1 MKTLVHGQRDTPG
14 PGIKPFGSR
23 PVPQSLGEISVRE
36 IAISADYTPLDFNP
50 AAGVIHGYF
59 TDDQSQTDLYP
70 NLRLTQNLGV
80 LRAGGT
86 ESVPSLVWAA
96 EIDALWYIVAG
107 EFGTRY
113 KAKVKTADIAPDDQD
128 TVTLYWQDANSGSPS
143 LVTSGIDV
151 SAVNR
156 LTGTV
161 AKNQFV
167 EVEFNPADYAWWI
180 VGIDDPVFLVD
191 FELKNNLTTGG
202 TATAWKFT
210 FSAGV
215 PNIVRNAAHEIT
227 VRDPHGQFRGVG
239 QSVRSSGGSRGK
251 AVWVEDSP
259 AQYRGYQ
266 ILEMQKPAYLLKYS
280 IQRRQFDRP
289 QRHHAYR
296 HHLAGDHRRR
306 ALHDRRLRRM
316 EFRQPHD
323 PQGYGFFDPRR
334 LLGLRRVE
342 QGGVKI
348 RGPAGADQR
357 RRPLEGAVSLR

>member
-1 MKTLVHGQRDTPG
+1 M
-14 PGIKPFGSR
+14 
-23 PVPQSLGEISVRE
+23 
-36 IAISADYTPLDFNP
+36 
-50 AAGVIHGYF
+50 
-59 TDDQSQTDLYP
+59 
-70 NLRLTQNLGV
+70 
-80 LRAGGT
+80 
-86 ESVPSLVWAA
+86 
-96 EIDALWYIVAG
+96 LWYILAG

-143 LVTSGIDV
+143 LVNSGIDV

-210 FSAGV
+210 FSAGT

-266 ILEMQKPAYLLKYS
+266 IIEMQKPAYLLKYS
-280 IQRRQFDRP
+280 ISAGSSIGRSATTLTGITSLAIIDDGLYMIADSGEWSSGNPTIHKDTDFSIPAGFSGYAVWNKAASKYEALPVQTNDADLSKVQFR
-289 QRHHAYR
+289 
-296 HHLAGDHRRR
+296 
-306 ALHDRRLRRM
+306 
-316 EFRQPHD
+316 
-323 PQGYGFFDPRR
+323 FDNSGSKKLEYSTDGGSTWTTILTAVEASPITQNSVDGTNR
-334 LLGLRRVE
+334 LLQSATTPIYVFAAGT
-342 QGGVKI
+342 QGGFSTWHT
-348 RGPAGADQR
+348 GDAC
-357 RRPLEGAVSLR
+357 